1 MDGKFILLSGSAS
14 PSCPADKL
22 FVASE
27 FVRCFTGEALRR
39 GGGLVVLA
47 GSEEATKDEHGT
59 PHIFDWLALREV
71 EKYAESST
79 EPPRPY
85 VRVVLSDA
93 ATESRIDPANLRLL
107 KNLEQ
112 RNVVELLPIR
122 REVFTGGEYRKVMT
136 EQADA
141 FVAVGGGKG
150 TYSAGTDMMAEGK
163 AVLPLDLQLG
173 SIVHDGDGAVA
184 LHREMISAPERFFPN
199 THQEM
204 RNRIGL
210 LSLDRGI
217 GPRNQRCRNRG
228 TSVRRDAC
236 QRAQRNHAVG
246 SAYAHQARVDSGRG
260 QNRTLRLLSALW
272 PPVFAGEQ
280 DVGPPKG

>member
-14 PSCPADKL
+14 PSCLADKL

-27 FVRCFTGEALRR
+27 FVRCFTGEVLRR

-59 PHIFDWLALREV
+59 PHIFDWLALREI

-85 VRVVLSDA
+85 VRVVMSDA
-93 ATESRIDPANLRLL
+93 ATESKIDPDNLRLL
-107 KNLEQ
+107 QNLEQ
-112 RNVVELLPIR
+112 RDVVELLPIR
-122 REVFTGGEYRKVMT
+122 REVFTGGEYRKVMI

-163 AVLPLDLQLG
+163 AVLPLNLQLG
-173 SIVHDGDGAVA
+173 SIVQDGDGAVA
-184 LHREMISAPERFFPN
+184 LHREMISDPDRFFPN
-199 THQEM
+199 TYQEM

-217 GPRNQRCRNRG
+217 N
-228 TSVRRDAC
+228 DA
-236 QRAQRNHAVG
+236 VTV
-246 SAYAHQARVDSGRG
+246 ARVSAEMLARELSSILPSDQPAHIRQRLATAWHAAKALPVLASTIKILEWVRG
-260 QNRTLRLLSALW
+260 LL
-272 PPVFAGEQ
+272 PFV
-280 DVGPPKG
+280 

>member
-1 MDGKFILLSGSAS
+1 MDGKFIMLSGSAS

-27 FVRCFTGEALRR
+27 FARCFTGEVLRR

-59 PHIFDWLALREV
+59 PHIFDWLALREI

-79 EPPRPY
+79 ESPRPY
-85 VRVVLSDA
+85 VRIVMSDA
-93 ATESRIDPANLRLL
+93 AAESRIDPANLQLL
-107 KNLEQ
+107 KNLGQ
-112 RNVVELLPIR
+112 RNVVELLSIR
-122 REVFTGGEYRKVMT
+122 REVFTGGEYRKVMI

-173 SIVHDGDGAVA
+173 SFVQDGDGAVA

-217 GPRNQRCRNRG
+217 NDAG
-228 TSVRRDAC
+228 TV
-236 QRAQRNHAVG
+236 AQV
-246 SAYAHQARVDSGRG
+246 SAEMLARE
-260 QNRTLRLLSALW
+260 LSANW
-272 PPVFAGEQ
+272 PSDQTRHIRQRLATVWQAAKALPVLASAIKILEWVRSLLPF
-280 DVGPPKG
+280 V

>member
-1 MDGKFILLSGSAS
+1 M
-14 PSCPADKL
+14 
-22 FVASE
+22 
-27 FVRCFTGEALRR
+27 
-39 GGGLVVLA
+39 VLA

-71 EKYAESST
+71 EKYVESST

-85 VRVVLSDA
+85 VRIVMSDA

-112 RNVVELLPIR
+112 RNVVELFPIR
-122 REVFTGGEYRKVMT
+122 REMFTGGEYRKVMI

-173 SIVHDGDGAVA
+173 SFVQDGDGAVA
-184 LHREMISAPERFFPN
+184 LHREMISDPERFFPN

-217 GPRNQRCRNRG
+217 SDAG
-228 TSVRRDAC
+228 TV
-236 QRAQRNHAVG
+236 
-246 SAYAHQARVDSGRG
+246 ARVSAEMLARE
-260 QNRTLRLLSALW
+260 LSAIL
-272 PPVFAGEQ
+272 PPDQPAHSRQRLATAWHAAKALPVLASAIKILEWVRGLLPF
-280 DVGPPKG
+280 V

>member
-1 MDGKFILLSGSAS
+1 M
-14 PSCPADKL
+14 
-22 FVASE
+22 
-27 FVRCFTGEALRR
+27 
-39 GGGLVVLA
+39 LA

-79 EPPRPY
+79 EPPRLY
-85 VRVVLSDA
+85 IRVVMSDA

-107 KNLEQ
+107 QNLEQ
-112 RNVVELLPIR
+112 RNVVELLPLR
-122 REVFTGGEYRKVMT
+122 REVFTGGEYRKVMI

-173 SIVHDGDGAVA
+173 SFVQDGDGAVA

-217 GPRNQRCRNRG
+217 NDAG
-228 TSVRRDAC
+228 TV
-236 QRAQRNHAVG
+236 
-246 SAYAHQARVDSGRG
+246 ARVSAEMLARE
-260 QNRTLRLLSALW
+260 LSAIL
-272 PPVFAGEQ
+272 PPDQPTHIRQRLATVWQGAKALPVLASAIRILEWLRGLLPF
-280 DVGPPKG
+280 V